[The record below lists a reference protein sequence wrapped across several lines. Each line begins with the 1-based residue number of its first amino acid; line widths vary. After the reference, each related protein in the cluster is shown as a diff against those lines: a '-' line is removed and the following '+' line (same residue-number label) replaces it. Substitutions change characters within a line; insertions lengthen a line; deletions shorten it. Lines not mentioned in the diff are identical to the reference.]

1 MPRDPKE
8 ISEQMHQIA
17 VEHCQTRQKPY
28 ISILQ
33 PRRNFKETPA
43 QQLQSW
49 QNRMVDMTSVAV
61 SFHGIDQNPVDIAR
75 CYLID
80 KAEED
85 DAKYALFVDEDTVL
99 PYYGV
104 RNLIKTSVEF
114 NDEKV
119 ITGIYYVKFG
129 NVMMSVLDEC
139 ERWVLP
145 DVTPNSGLVRN
156 VVSTGLGCALIPLKV
171 IKKLRE
177 QFEGIPL
184 FCIVPEKTWGD
195 DKVTF
200 MGEDT
205 WFYALCK
212 KAGIEV
218 VGDTACHCLHM
229 ELATGKY
236 EAHPDVNV
244 DDYLTNIP
252 VTTRLTMTD
261 RNRVSKDYHDR
272 ICFIPMFDIKDKSLE
287 QIYEE
292 KCNQP
297 DSNINEHLPTL
308 KKYAEEC
315 NHVTEL
321 GVEYG
326 RSLFAFMAG
335 NPKKLVSYD
344 VINIEKYGVNIV
356 DLKKLASDNGVD
368 YDFIEADTR
377 KIEIEETDLLFI
389 DTLHTYEQLK
399 NELTLHANKARKYII
414 LHDTVTFGINGE
426 DGHKGILPAIDE
438 FLLENKNWFI
448 YENFTNNNGLMILK
462 NK

>member
-1 MPRDPKE
+1 MPTRDPKE
-8 ISEQMHQIA
+8 ISKEMHEIA

-43 QQLQSW
+43 QQLQDW
-49 QNRMVDMTSVAV
+49 KNRMVDMTSVAV
-61 SFHGIDQNPVDIAR
+61 SFHGIDQNPVDSAR
-75 CYLID
+75 CYLIE

-85 DAKYALFVDEDTVL
+85 DAKYALFVDEDTAL

-104 RNLIKTSVEF
+104 RNLIKASEQF
-114 NDEKV
+114 NDEKI
-119 ITGIYYVKFG
+119 ITGIYWVKFG

-145 DVTPNSGLVRN
+145 DVTPNSGLIRN

-177 QFEGIPL
+177 RFVDIPL
-184 FCIVPEKTWGD
+184 FCIVPENTWGD

-218 VGDTACHCLHM
+218 IGDTSVQCLHM

-236 EAHPDVNV
+236 ESHPDVCL

-252 VTTRLTMTD
+252 IKEKLTMRD

-272 ICFIPMFDIKDKSLE
+272 IPKSFLDIQSKTLE
-287 QIYEE
+287 EIYKERCE
-292 KCNQP
+292 QEN
-297 DSNINEHLPTL
+297 SNINEHLPIL

-315 NHVTEL
+315 YHVTEM
-321 GVEYG
+321 GTEYG
-326 RSLFAFMAG
+326 RSLFAFMIAK
-335 NPKKLVSYD
+335 PKRLISYD
-344 VINIEKYGVNIV
+344 AIPIEQYGMNRNY
-356 DLKKLASDNGVD
+356 LKKLASENGTE
-368 YDFIEADTR
+368 YDFIEANTLEL
-377 KIEIEETDLLFI
+377 EIEQTDLLFI
-389 DTLHTYEQLK
+389 DTYHTYKQLK
-399 NELTLHANKARKYII
+399 TELNLHANKSKKYII
-414 LHDTVTFGINGE
+414 LHDTVTYGDKGE
-426 DGHKGILPAIDE
+426 DGNEGMNLAIDN
-438 FLLENKNWFI
+438 FLNENSQWKI
-448 YENFTNNNGLMILK
+448 KESLTNNNGLLILEK
-462 NK
+462 N

>member
-1 MPRDPKE
+1 MSKDPKE
-8 ISEQMHQIA
+8 ISELMHEIA

-43 QQLQSW
+43 QQLQDW
-49 QNRMVDMTSVAV
+49 KNRMVDMTSVAV
-61 SFHGIDQNPVDIAR
+61 SFHGIDQNPVDSAR
-75 CYLID
+75 CYLIE

-104 RNLIKTSVEF
+104 RNLIKTSEQF
-114 NDEKV
+114 NDEKI
-119 ITGIYYVKFG
+119 ITGIYWVKFG

-145 DVTPNSGLVRN
+145 DVTPNSGLIRN

-177 QFEGIPL
+177 QFKGIPL
-184 FCIVPEKTWGD
+184 FCIVPEKTWND

-218 VGDTACHCLHM
+218 IGDTSVQCAHM

-236 EAHPDVNV
+236 EAHPDINL

-252 VTTRLTMTD
+252 LTTKLTMTD

-272 ICFIPMFDIKDKSLE
+272 ICMS
-287 QIYEE
+287 
-292 KCNQP
+292 
-297 DSNINEHLPTL
+297 
-308 KKYAEEC
+308 
-315 NHVTEL
+315 
-321 GVEYG
+321 
-326 RSLFAFMAG
+326 
-335 NPKKLVSYD
+335 
-344 VINIEKYGVNIV
+344 VIENIE
-356 DLKKLASDNGVD
+356 
-368 YDFIEADTR
+368 E
-377 KIEIEETDLLFI
+377 
-389 DTLHTYEQLK
+389 
-399 NELTLHANKARKYII
+399 
-414 LHDTVTFGINGE
+414 
-426 DGHKGILPAIDE
+426 
-438 FLLENKNWFI
+438 
-448 YENFTNNNGLMILK
+448 
-462 NK
+462 